1 MLLDNAVDRPAALDR
16 ITSIANEVAKAL
28 PHGDALVRELID
40 LSHQLLKAT
49 TTPEPIESA
58 PRESGRKLL
67 LYCPEQGGWQVG
79 EWTGERWTLTWT
91 WDFLT
96 PTHWTEAPGKP
107 SEG

>member
-1 MLLDNAVDRPAALDR
+1 MLLDTTLLGPAALDR
-16 ITSIANEVAKAL
+16 ITSIANEIAKVHPEGA
-28 PHGDALVRELID
+28 ALVKELFAV
-40 LSHQLLKAT
+40 SHQLLKAET
-49 TTPEPIESA
+49 VAQPIETA
-58 PRESGRKLL
+58 PREPGRKLL
-67 LYCPEQGGWQVG
+67 LYCPEQGGWQGG

>member
-1 MLLDNAVDRPAALDR
+1 MRVDSTFERPNAVER
-16 ITSIANEVAKAL
+16 ITSIANEVANAH
-28 PHGDALVRELID
+28 PHGNALVKELIG
-40 LSHQLLKAT
+40 LAHELLEAER
-49 TTPEPIESA
+49 TPQPIETA

-107 SEG
+107 G